1 MRLVVAI
8 VLSVIAVLI
17 PAGVSAQSGVGV
29 NVGKIEID
37 QVLSTGGSY
46 NLPSIGVINT
56 GHDAGDYSVRISYRG
71 DQEEQRPPGEW
82 FSFSPG
88 VFRLEPGETQT
99 VGIRL
104 NIPVSA
110 RTGDYFA
117 HIEASP
123 KAPEGSGV
131 VIGIAAATKLTFTVR
146 ASNPFIGSTLWT
158 FNRVNDAAPY
168 SYIAAG
174 LAVFLAIAYWVRRR
188 LNISISFERR
198 D

>member
-8 VLSVIAVLI
+8 ILAVMAGLI

-56 GHDAGDYSVRISYRG
+56 GHDAGDYSVRISYMG

-88 VFRLEPGETQT
+88 VFRLEPAESRT

-104 NIPVSA
+104 SIPVSA
-110 RTGDYFA
+110 RAGDYFA
-117 HIEASP
+117 LIEASP
-123 KAPEGSGV
+123 KPPEGSGV

-146 ASNPFIGSTLWT
+146 ASNPFIGSALWT

-168 SYIAAG
+168 SYIVAG
-174 LAVFLAIAYWVRRR
+174 LAVFLALAYWIRRK
-188 LNISISFERR
+188 LNIRISFERR

>member
-8 VLSVIAVLI
+8 ILAVMAGLI
-17 PAGVSAQSGVGV
+17 SAGVSAQSGVGV

-56 GHDAGDYSVRISYRG
+56 GHDAGDYSVRISYMG

-88 VFRLEPGETQT
+88 VFGLEPGESRT

-104 NIPVSA
+104 SIPVSA
-110 RTGDYFA
+110 RAGDYFA
-117 HIEASP
+117 LIEASP
-123 KAPEGSGV
+123 KPPEGSGV

-146 ASNPFIGSTLWT
+146 ASNPFIGSALWT

-168 SYIAAG
+168 SYIVAG
-174 LAVFLAIAYWVRRR
+174 LAVFLALAYWIRRK
-188 LNISISFERR
+188 LNIRISFERR
-198 D
+198 N

>member
-56 GHDAGDYSVRISYRG
+56 GHDAGDYSVRIVYMW
-71 DQEEQRPPGEW
+71 DQEEQRPPEEW
-82 FSFSPG
+82 FSFRPG
-88 VFRLEPGETQT
+88 VFYLEPDETRT

-117 HIEASP
+117 LIEASP

-146 ASNPFIGSTLWT
+146 ASNPFIGSALWV
-158 FNRVNDAAPY
+158 FSRVNDAAPY
-168 SYIAAG
+168 SYIVFGTAA
-174 LAVFLAIAYWVRRR
+174 FLAFGYWVRRR
-188 LNISISFERR
+188 LNIRISFERR